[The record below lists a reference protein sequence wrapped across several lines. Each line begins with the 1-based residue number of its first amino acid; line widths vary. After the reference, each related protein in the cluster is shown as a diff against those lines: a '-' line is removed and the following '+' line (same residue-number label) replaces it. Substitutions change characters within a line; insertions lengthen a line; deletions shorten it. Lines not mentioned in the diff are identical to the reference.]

1 MLVLHHPHANDTLMC
16 VSRTDLS
23 FLLHFCTFHCHLEII
38 ALKESQILSV
48 YNTPVRNIVIS
59 PSPAQLLAFAPGKEQ
74 AAGVWEL

>member
-1 MLVLHHPHANDTLMC
+1 MLVLHHPHANDSLIY

-48 YNTPVRNIVIS
+48 YNTLVRNIVIIK
-59 PSPAQLLAFAPGKEQ
+59 PFNPQ
-74 AAGVWEL
+74 ADNIFYEILHVF